1 MLWCTGADTWCLV
14 TLTAESHNPFSC
26 SDCKKS
32 NQCCLP
38 LHPSLFLPCLHLP
51 RPAALVKANM
61 LETSPELSR
70 RLEARLRIA
79 KVRALV
85 SLQQCEFNVC
95 YPADWACYSAA
106 WLKRWWRD
114 VLTYQDTGDL
124 NVRKQKFLLDQVGV
138 FVWMQV
144 WLLLPFH
151 LHICMSEPL
160 INKLRRIRCSHA
172 WLIVRWQTLAYLQ
185 IINIKSK
192 DIHPVYFE

>member
-1 MLWCTGADTWCLV
+1 MLWCSGANTWCLV
-14 TLTAESHNPFSC
+14 TLTAESHNPFSF

-38 LHPSLFLPCLHLP
+38 LHPSLFLPRLHLP
-51 RPAALVKANM
+51 WPPALVKANM

-95 YPADWACYSAA
+95 YPADWACYSAV
-106 WLKRWWRD
+106 WLERWWRD

-124 NVRKQKFLLDQVGV
+124 NVRKQKFLLDKVGM
-138 FVWMQV
+138 FVWVQV
-144 WLLLPFH
+144 VAPPISFAYLYLRMTEW
-151 LHICMSEPL
+151 
-160 INKLRRIRCSHA
+160 INTGEYAALQAR
-172 WLIVRWQTLAYLQ
+172 LIVSIL
-185 IINIKSK
+185 NIRS
-192 DIHPVYFE
+192 H